1 MDTYRSALSD
11 LGDVGLGLGCFG
23 RCGSL
28 LGGSGLGCS
37 LGCGLLGRGSLLS
50 RSLLCSGLVDIS
62 MRAMGIQTLQL
73 TVFLALAAAVFGAAL
88 VAVLVSVF
96 LVSAFLVAGGE
107 PALPF
112 AIFTGPEAP
121 IASQNRVEPLE
132 VLFPDPE
139 RMDEKMLTLGALEN
153 TCLATLGKSAVELGG
168 ESGICHAREVVV
180 GLDVFLECLT
190 AVRETSQ

>member
-1 MDTYRSALSD
+1 
-11 LGDVGLGLGCFG
+11 
-23 RCGSL
+23 
-28 LGGSGLGCS
+28 
-37 LGCGLLGRGSLLS
+37 
-50 RSLLCSGLVDIS
+50 
-62 MRAMGIQTLQL
+62 MRAIGIRTLQL

-121 IASQNRVEPLE
+121 VASQNRVEPMEELY
-132 VLFPDPE
+132 PDPE
-139 RMDEKMLTLGALEN
+139 RTDEEMLTLGALEN
-153 TCLATLGKSAVELGG
+153 TSLATLGKSAVELCGEGG
-168 ESGICHAREVVV
+168 IGHAGEVVV

-190 AVRETSQ
+190 TVRETDQ